1 MSHLV
6 RRLLVGGGMAA
17 LLVGVAAAP
26 ALAHVTVNS
35 TNAKQ
40 GGFGTIAIR
49 VPTESDTAST
59 TGVKVQFP
67 TNAPIANASIKPLPG
82 WSYKVTTT
90 KPATPLKNDDGEEVT
105 EVVSVVDWTADSAS
119 SAIKPGEYQEFE
131 LSVGPLPKVDSLE
144 FKTIQTYSDGSQ
156 VAWIEEQKAGAEEPA
171 HPAPVLKLLPATTTD
186 GAAPAPTANADVS
199 KTAETTPAAVESDA
213 ASKGSVTTAT
223 VIGVVGL
230 VVGVA
235 GLGVGLTARR
245 SAAGAAGKET
255 AAS

>member
-1 MSHLV
+1 MSRLV

-67 TNAPIANASIKPLPG
+67 ADAPIANASIKPLPG

-90 KPATPLKNDDGEEVT
+90 KPATPIKNDDGEEVS
-105 EVVSVVDWTADSAS
+105 EVVSVIEWTADSADA
-119 SAIKPGEYQEFE
+119 AIKPGEYQEFE

-144 FKTIQTYSDGSQ
+144 FKTIQTYNDGSQ
-156 VAWIEEQKAGAEEPA
+156 VAWIEEKTAGAESPE
-171 HPAPVLKLLPATTTD
+171 HPAPVLKLLPAFLLNRSSD
-186 GAAPAPTANADVS
+186 LRAGRPRARGGGSRPLLRRCCRRRRPTEPRRPRPV
-199 KTAETTPAAVESDA
+199 TPAS
-213 ASKGSVTTAT
+213 AT
-223 VIGVVGL
+223 P
-230 VVGVA
+230 
-235 GLGVGLTARR
+235 LTPGPHRPRPSPTRPARVR
-245 SAAGAAGKET
+245 SPPRR
-255 AAS
+255 